1 MSDLKQGLRARGRFA
16 GARPTMKDVA
26 TRAGVALKTVS
37 RVVNGEPGVTPATAT
52 RVMDAIGDLGFRRNE
67 SARLLRTGRTAA
79 LGFIGDDLAEPDT
92 AALCRG
98 IEDIARDHGML
109 LFTGSTD
116 AILDREQRL
125 AESLTARRVDGLI
138 IKPAPGGQA
147 YLAAEIEAGTTTVC
161 VLRPPAGIEADTVLA
176 DEKGAA
182 QVAVAHLIAHGHRR
196 IGLVTAEADQYRS
209 RQLLQGYHQAM
220 AEAGLM
226 TEDGW
231 TSLAPERLA
240 DSPVTA
246 VFCGSREHTG
256 RVLRVLAATGQSE
269 RIAVVGFG
277 DFGLADY
284 LRPGV
289 TVVSYN
295 PAEVGRMAAELLFR
309 RIDGDDAPPARVAV
323 PVRLVARGSGEIPV
337 TPRVSAL

>member
-1 MSDLKQGLRARGRFA
+1 MSDLKHGMRSGSRFA
-16 GARPTMKDVA
+16 STRPTMKDVA

-52 RVMDAIGDLGFRRNE
+52 RVLDAIEDLGFRRNE
-67 SARLLRTGRTAA
+67 SARLLRTGRTSA

-98 IEDIARDHGML
+98 IEDVARDHGML

-116 AILDREQRL
+116 SDPDREQRL

-138 IKPAPGGQA
+138 IKPSPGGQA

-176 DEKGAA
+176 DEKGGARA
-182 QVAVAHLIAHGHRR
+182 AVAHLIAHGHRR
-196 IGLVTAEADQYRS
+196 IGLVGGDLGQYGS
-209 RQLLQGYHQAM
+209 RQILQGYTEAM
-220 AEAGLM
+220 AEADIM
-226 TEDGW
+226 IEDAW
-231 TSLAPERLA
+231 TTLVPERLP

-246 VFCGSREHTG
+246 VFCGDRKHTG

-269 RIAVVGFG
+269 QIAVVGFG

-284 LRPGV
+284 LRPGL

-323 PVRLVARGSGEIPV
+323 PVRLVVRGSGEIPA
-337 TPRVSAL
+337 TRVSAL